1 MCRATAQTRALQMS
15 QWPATHASAPYAAP
29 YATHAS
35 APYAGR
41 TDVFTAVLY
50 LGDESGD
57 AVARVGGETALV
69 DEMRRDATT
78 GACELSRGVV
88 VLTPG

>member
-15 QWPATHASAPYAAP
+15 QWP
-29 YATHAS
+29 ATHAS